1 MGYYLLLTE
10 VARQIHTKLGKLME
24 RKTEGLRMK
33 LLFEKK
39 KFKSPSKWEDGK
51 VFHYIK
57 G

>member
-10 VARQIHTKLGKLME
+10 VARQIHTKLGKLI

>member
-10 VARQIHTKLGKLME
+10 VARQIHTKLGKLI

-39 KFKSPSKWEDGK
+39 KFKSPSKWEDEK

>member
-39 KFKSPSKWEDGK
+39 K
-51 VFHYIK
+51 IQITI
-57 G
+57 